1 MTKIHTS
8 YDQRWV
14 QANLPLAEIKSFN
27 CSAGSFRRK
36 EAVQEALCRALK
48 RSMLSREEVADEM
61 FRLVGEKISVSHI
74 ANWTAESKN
83 GWRLPLEYTAALT
96 HILNDTGIVKAA
108 LLGSGINILDDKE
121 MALYE
126 IGKAIEDKR
135 ENDAKLR
142 ESRDRLKQL
151 QLMRGGR

>member
-1 MTKIHTS
+1 MTKNHTS
-8 YDQRWV
+8 YDQRWI
-14 QANLPLAEIKSFN
+14 QGHLPLTEIKSFN

-36 EAVQEALCRALK
+36 EAVQEALCQALK
-48 RSMLSREEVADEM
+48 RSMMSREEVADELS
-61 FRLVGEKISVSHI
+61 RLVGEKITVNHI

-83 GWRLPLEYTAALT
+83 GWRLPLEYAAALT
-96 HILNDTGIVKAA
+96 QILNDTGIIKAA
-108 LLGSGINILDDKE
+108 LGGSGINILDDKE

-142 ESRDRLKQL
+142 ESRDRLKQIRM
-151 QLMRGGR
+151 MRGGR